1 VLLTAPKLT
10 AVSGVATHARQLMHS
25 PLRQAFRLRHF
36 CAGGEGLDEPRAARL
51 WRQTVTPFAWAR
63 RLVREGRPI
72 VHLNTSLDRNGVL
85 RDAVLLLI
93 ARAMRCATV
102 WQVHGGAAPQDFL
115 RGPMGR
121 WLFRA
126 VLKCADRV
134 VVITRADEIAYR
146 DWVPA
151 GRLVRIV
158 NSVDPVDGEI
168 PTRCAE
174 PAGPLRI
181 TFLGRLI
188 TAKGVL
194 EAVDAVAEVHRRGVP
209 ITFAIAGTGP
219 AEAQVRARIRDRGLG
234 QVVQL
239 LGAVE
244 GARKQRLLAGS
255 DVFVLPTYHRERLP
269 YALLEA
275 MAVGAVPIV
284 CAAGDIGEV
293 VIADRHG
300 FILEPRRP
308 DLIAQTLLQVA
319 ADRVRLEALSRA
331 CRERIREH
339 YSVEHMAS
347 EFLALYRG
355 LARP

>member
-1 VLLTAPKLT
+1 MLT
-10 AVSGVATHARQLMHS
+10 AVSGVATHVRQLMHS

-36 CAGGEGLDEPRAARL
+36 CAGGEGQHEPRAARI
-51 WRQTVTPFAWAR
+51 WRQAVTPFAWAR
-63 RLVREGRPI
+63 RLLREGRPI

-93 ARAMRCATV
+93 ARAMGCATV

-115 RGPMGR
+115 PGPVGR
-121 WLFRA
+121 RLFRA

-151 GRLVRIV
+151 GRLIRIV
-158 NSVDPVDGEI
+158 NSVDSVDGGV
-168 PTRCAE
+168 PTRSAD
-174 PAGPLRI
+174 PARPLRI

-188 TAKGVL
+188 AAKGVL
-194 EAVDAVAEVHRRGVP
+194 EAVDAVAEVRESGVP
-209 ITFAIAGTGP
+209 VSFAIAGTGP
-219 AEAQVRARIRDRGLG
+219 AEAQVRARIRDRGLEH
-234 QVVQL
+234 VVQL

-244 GARKQRLLAGS
+244 GARKQHLLAES
-255 DVFVLPTYHRERLP
+255 DLFVLPTYHRERLP

-300 FILEPRRP
+300 FILEPRRS
-308 DLIAQTLLQVA
+308 DLIARTILQVA

-355 LARP
+355 LTRS